1 MPSPQSGSPRDAID
15 SNFRNP
21 YHDGTDIVIGQTISH
36 YRIVEKLGGGGMG
49 VVYKA
54 EDTELGRFV
63 AIKFLPPEVARDQGA
78 LERFRREARA
88 ASALNH
94 PNICTIYEIGQAEG
108 QPFIVMEFLDGETL
122 KHRIAAR
129 RLDLETLL
137 NLGTQIA
144 DALDAAHSDGI
155 IHRDIKPANLFI
167 TKRGQIK
174 VLDFGLAKVTNRKS
188 EAAAVDHS
196 AATLVAEEHLTSPG
210 TTLGTVA
217 YMSPEQVK
225 GKELDARSDLFSFGV
240 VLYEMATGVLPFRGD
255 TSGIIFDGILNR
267 EPDTPV
273 RLNPE
278 VPAELERIIHKA
290 LEKDPEMRYQH
301 ASDIRADLKR
311 LQRGTESARIPIAA
325 QRVSV
330 EGFGRRLNL
339 YVAAGAIVAGIIIA
353 YFFLRPKRVERTLEA
368 PPAPPPVVST
378 VPAPTPSVRTI
389 AVLPLHDLSGQPGGE
404 GWGIGMADAIIGR
417 LATLQNLAVRP
428 TNSVLKYAKGAADPV
443 QAASELK
450 VDSVLAG
457 TYQVMGKKIRVSVQ
471 LIDHGATRWA
481 FRDDLKGKDVLRFE
495 DEIAQKVV
503 QGLSVQLSGAE
514 EEALETPSTTSPEAY
529 NDLLQARAFV
539 NDYYVTSKLEEL
551 KKAQRAAQA
560 AIAKDP
566 KFVDA
571 YCLLSDAYSYEAA
584 NFQENGSKNLAMAEQ
599 LARKALELNP
609 QSQMSQLTLAQVYGE
624 QGKNEDAIRILRDAI
639 ARAPNSVLAWDYL
652 GYSYHYAGLTDLA
665 EAAYRRS
672 RDLNPSPPRI
682 YWMHAR
688 MLLYQGKVH
697 EAEEEVRQA
706 LQRYPDQFK
715 LTGFLGDFLYYQGKT
730 DEAEQV
736 VKRAIELSDRKD
748 PEPLVFMAFIQASR
762 GRRDLI
768 DPGLLRYKPDQV
780 VDGDLAEW
788 IGGIYALL
796 GDKQAAVAWF
806 NRTVQL
812 GNHNYPWFTRDKN
825 WDKVRDDPE
834 FQRTLHDAE
843 SYWRHYQELFAH
855 S

>member
-1 MPSPQSGSPRDAID
+1 M
-15 SNFRNP
+15 
-21 YHDGTDIVIGQTISH
+21 IGQTISH

-63 AIKFLPPEVARDQGA
+63 AIKFLPPDVARDQSA

-94 PNICTIYEIGQAEG
+94 PNICTIYEIGQSEG

-122 KHRIAAR
+122 KHRIAIR
-129 RLDLETLL
+129 PLDLETLL

-155 IHRDIKPANLFI
+155 IHRDIKPANLFV
-167 TKRGQIK
+167 TKRGQVK
-174 VLDFGLAKVTNRKS
+174 VLDFGLAKVANRKS
-188 EAAAVDHS
+188 EGAAVDHL

-217 YMSPEQVK
+217 YMSPEQVR
-225 GKELDARSDLFSFGV
+225 GKELDARSDLFSFAV

-267 EPDTPV
+267 EPHTPV

-278 VPAELERIIHKA
+278 VPVELERIIHKG

-301 ASDIRADLKR
+301 AADIRADLKR
-311 LQRGTESARIPIAA
+311 LKRSTESAHVPVVAERPPL
-325 QRVSV
+325 
-330 EGFGRRLNL
+330 EGMWRRLPF
-339 YVAAGAIVAGIIIA
+339 YIGAAAIVVGIIIA
-353 YFFLRPKRVERTLEA
+353 YFFLRPKQVERKALEA
-368 PPAPPPVVST
+368 PPSPPAVTSA
-378 VPAPTPSVRTI
+378 PAPTPAVRTI

-428 TNSVLKYAKGAADPV
+428 TNSVLKYAKNGGDPV
-443 QAASELK
+443 EAARELQ

-514 EEALETPSTTSPEAY
+514 QEALETPSTSSPEAY

-560 AIAKDP
+560 AVAKDRQ
-566 KFVDA
+566 FVDG
-571 YCLLSDAYSYEAA
+571 YCLLSQAYSYEAA
-584 NFQENGSKNLAMAEQ
+584 NFQENGAKNLAIAEQ
-599 LARKALELNP
+599 MARKALQLNP
-609 QSQMSQLTLAQVYGE
+609 QSPVAQLNLAQVYGE
-624 QGKNEDAIRILRDAI
+624 QGKNEDAIRILRAAI
-639 ARAPNSVLAWDYL
+639 ARAPNSVQAWDYL
-652 GYSYHYAGLTDLA
+652 GYTYHYAGLTDLA

-715 LTGFLGDFLYYQGKT
+715 LTGFLSDFLYYQGKI

-736 VKRAIELSDRKD
+736 AKRAIELSDRKD
-748 PEPLVFMAFIQASR
+748 PEPLVFMAFVQASR

-768 DPGLLRYKPDQV
+768 DPSLLRYKPQEV

-796 GDKQAAVAWF
+796 GDKQPAIAWF
-806 NRTVQL
+806 KRTVQL
-812 GNHNYPWFTRDKN
+812 GNHNYPWFVRDKN

-834 FQRTLHDAE
+834 FQRILREAE
-843 SYWRHYQELFAH
+843 DHWKHYQELFARP
-855 S
+855 